1 MWRQSSLGSRAGR
14 AGHAVR
20 LIPPQYVKPFVKR
33 ARNDRADAETICEAA
48 ARTGNAFVP
57 VKSAAQQ
64 AESLVLKGA

>member
-1 MWRQSSLGSRAGR
+1 
-14 AGHAVR
+14 VR

-48 ARTGNAFVP
+48 ARTGIAFVP